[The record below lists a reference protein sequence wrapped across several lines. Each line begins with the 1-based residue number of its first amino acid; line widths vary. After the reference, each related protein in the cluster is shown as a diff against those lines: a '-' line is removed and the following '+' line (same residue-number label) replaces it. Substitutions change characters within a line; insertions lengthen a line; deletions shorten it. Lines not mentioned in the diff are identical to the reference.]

1 MQLAT
6 ANPSAGHPEIT
17 ISGRF
22 DAFETEAFRAT
33 VDELLAGPHS
43 SLTIDLSE
51 VIFVDSS
58 GLAELVR
65 TMKHCREADGE
76 LYLRDP
82 SDPVRVILE
91 LTRLDAAFAVVTVDE

>member
-6 ANPSAGHPEIT
+6 ANPAAGHPEIT

-33 VDELLAGPHS
+33 VDELLAGAS
-43 SLTIDLSE
+43 SDLTIDLSD
-51 VIFVDSS
+51 VVFVDSS

-65 TMKHCREADGE
+65 TMKHCREQDGE
-76 LYLRDP
+76 LYLRNP

-91 LTRLDAAFAVVTVDE
+91 LTQLDLAFAVVDVEG